1 MASSTT
7 QIANLALAKIGQ
19 ERLENLSDTTI
30 VAARW
35 ASELYPQ
42 ARDYVTE
49 LYPWRHAR
57 RIATLAEVTNDR
69 DDDFAYA
76 YQRPSDCLSLRF
88 ILPESGPFDAAHP
101 IRFETIGGVIYTDE
115 PTARAYYIAQETDVT
130 TYPPSFTDALAWYL
144 AHLLIQPLRQETR
157 LLQLTA
163 DGFDRA
169 ISLAVQ
175 NGAIEEVWIKSADES
190 LADWHRGR

>member
-19 ERLENLSDTTI
+19 SRLDSLSDTSL
-30 VAARW
+30 AEARW

-49 LYPWRHAR
+49 LYAWRHAR
-57 RIATLAEVTNDR
+57 RIATLTETTNDR
-69 DDDFAYA
+69 SDDFELAYE
-76 YQRPSDCLSLRF
+76 RPSNCLSFRF
-88 ILPESGPFDAAHP
+88 VLPESGPFDARNP
-101 IRFETIGGVIYTDE
+101 IRFETIGEVIYTDE
-115 PTARAYYIAQETDVT
+115 PDARGYYIVQETDVT
-130 TYPPSFTDALAWYL
+130 KYPPSFTDALAWYL

-157 LLQLTA
+157 LLQITA

-169 ISLAVQ
+169 ISLAIQ
-175 NGAIEEVWIKSADES
+175 SGAIEEVWVQTAEDATAE
-190 LADWHRGR
+190 WHRGR